1 MRSGS
6 RLTVVAV
13 AALVAA
19 VPTLTGCTDPAPQ
32 PDRPGTVVVAV
43 PAPFTSLNGGT
54 VQGRD
59 PGSALVLGLAQSG
72 FVSLD
77 ENGAAVLDPSFG
89 TVEKVADAPLTVKYT
104 IAPEATWSDGV
115 PVTADDLVLEWAAR
129 SGQLD
134 DVIPELDA
142 LGAVTNDDALA
153 AGVAFAAASPAL
165 VYAEQPPVV
174 DGATVTV
181 TYTAPV
187 ADWQVA
193 LDVGVPAHVVGQTAL
208 GVEDPAA
215 AATAVT
221 TAITGEDKVALGSI
235 SSTWRTQFD
244 ADALSQHLD
253 LAVSDGPY
261 AVDRIVPGKRVELVR
276 NEKYT
281 GDRPAAYD
289 RIVLRSDVDP
299 LDEVSALSTGRI
311 DVIAPVDTADV
322 LDALADVE
330 GATVRTGGDSTLQ
343 LQLQVAGGGAFD
355 DATYGGDAATAT
367 AIRTAFLLTV
377 PRDAIV
383 DGLVKPLWSDATVS
397 GAVLPQVGPDA
408 GSSSP
413 QDGSADIS
421 QAKSVL
427 ESANVTDQVVV
438 RVLTNTADPLRTA
451 MLEKIT
457 DSAAEAGFEVRP
469 YTPVQAWAADL
480 RGAPE
485 SWDVALVPVPQA
497 DLPVSSVVT
506 RWQTDGVA
514 NLTGW
519 SDQVTDQAA
528 SALTTTLDP
537 SAVPAAL
544 DPVAGGLAAGG
555 AVASIVQQPVV
566 VAQRPLPD
574 GSELPEIEPL
584 ALGRADLTSWWDWA
598 RK

>member
-1 MRSGS
+1 VRNGS

-13 AALVAA
+13 AALVAVLA
-19 VPTLTGCTDPAPQ
+19 MLTGCTDRAPQ
-32 PDRPGTVVVAV
+32 PGRPGTVVVAV
-43 PAPFTSLNGGT
+43 PSPFTSLNGGT
-54 VQGRD
+54 AQGRD
-59 PGSALVLGLAQSG
+59 PGSTLVRGLAQSG

-77 ENGAAVLDPSFG
+77 EDGVAVLDPSFG
-89 TVEKVADAPLTVKYT
+89 TVEKLSDSPLTVKYT
-104 IAPEATWSDGV
+104 IAKGATWSDGV
-115 PVTADDLVLEWAAR
+115 PVTPDDLVLEWAAR

-134 DVIPELDA
+134 DVAPELDA
-142 LGAVTNDDALA
+142 AGEVTNEDALA

-174 DGATVTV
+174 DGATVTL

-187 ADWQVA
+187 ADWQLA

-208 GVEDPAA
+208 GVEDPVA

-221 TAITGEDKVALGSI
+221 AAITGEDKKAL
-235 SSTWRTQFD
+235 SSVSATWRTQFD
-244 ADALSQHLD
+244 ADALAQHID

-261 AVDRIVPGKRVELVR
+261 VIDRIVPGQRVELVR

-289 RIVLRSDVDP
+289 RIVLRSDVEP
-299 LDEVSALSTGRI
+299 LDEVSGLSTGTI

-322 LDALADVE
+322 LDALAKVT

-343 LQLQVAGGGAFD
+343 LQLQAAGAGAFD
-355 DATYGGDAATAT
+355 DATYSGNAATA
-367 AIRTAFLLTV
+367 AAVRTAFLLTV
-377 PRDAIV
+377 PRAAIV
-383 DGLVKPLWSDATVS
+383 DDLVKPLWPDAALS
-397 GAVLPQVGPDA
+397 SAVLPQVGPDA
-408 GSSSP
+408 GGP
-413 QDGSADIS
+413 VDQDGSADVDK
-421 QAKSVL
+421 AKSL
-427 ESANVTDQVVV
+427 LAAAKVTDPVVV
-438 RVLTNTADPLRTA
+438 RVLTNTTDPLRSA

-485 SWDVALVPVPQA
+485 AWDVALVPVPQA
-497 DLPVSSVVT
+497 DLPVDSVVA
-506 RWQTDGVA
+506 RWQTGGIA
-514 NLTGW
+514 NPTGW
-519 SDQVTDQAA
+519 SDEQTDEAA
-528 SALTTTLDP
+528 KTLSTTLDP
-537 SAVPAAL
+537 SAVPTAL
-544 DPVAGGLAAGG
+544 EPVASSLVGTG
-555 AVASIVQQPVV
+555 AVGSIVQQPVV

-574 GSELPEIEPL
+574 GTALPTIEPL